1 MRRPARS
8 RLAAL
13 ILPAAVALSGLT
25 LSGCAYLEGGR
36 NENLPSAA
44 ELGAGDCRQAGPQDP
59 AAPGEWI
66 CDRGDTPFQR
76 TRPRHRV
83 END

>member
-1 MRRPARS
+1 MLRLFIPA
-8 RLAAL
+8 LL
-13 ILPAAVALSGLT
+13 LVPLV

-44 ELGAGDCRQAGPQDP
+44 ELGAGECRQAGPQDP

-66 CDRGDTPFQR
+66 CDRGDGHERVQ
-76 TRPRHRV
+76 PRHRV
-83 END
+83 EKD